1 MYRNLFVLAAAI
13 MLSAPLGI
21 ARAQMPTST
30 SPDNTGVNARDR
42 SDFAVT
48 ADRQSNN
55 KADIHLAARVRRA
68 IVKDKSLSTTAHN
81 VKVVCN
87 NGQVTLRGPVKS
99 DQEKTRIGQDA
110 QAIAGVNSV
119 DNQLEIIGPQA
130 RGDTQ

>member
-1 MYRNLFVLAAAI
+1 MYRNVVVLAVAI

-21 ARAQMPTST
+21 AHAQTPTST
-30 SPDNTGVNARDR
+30 RTDNTGVNTRDR

-55 KADIHLAARVRRA
+55 QADLHLAARIRRA
-68 IVKDKSLSTTAHN
+68 IVKDQSLSTTAHN

-99 DQEKTRIGQDA
+99 DQEKARIGQDA
-110 QAIAGVNSV
+110 QAIAGVSSV
-119 DNQLEIIGPQA
+119 DNQLDIVGPQA
-130 RGDTQ
+130 KGDTQ